1 MTRKQRDTPFH
12 KSRPSSINNA
22 EGSWCG
28 LAARYR
34 PAREYRSLPSK
45 HPIQPPSKPLP
56 PPLVLPSSSCRAFRS
71 FPPSFSFTF
80 ESRISLYLYPP
91 LFYIYSG
98 FLFLKEVSDLFDNI
112 VISLGRGEGLLVL
125 LLEVSICRR
134 SVEIVGWMVEFNRCL
149 KKFIRVD
156 FGKFFGIN

>member
-1 MTRKQRDTPFH
+1 MALPRDIDPRANIDPFH
-12 KSRPSSINNA
+12 PNTPSSHQVN
-22 EGSWCG
+22 
-28 LAARYR
+28 
-34 PAREYRSLPSK
+34 PS
-45 HPIQPPSKPLP
+45 P

-134 SVEIVGWMVEFNRCL
+134 SVEIVGWMAEFNRCL

-156 FGKFFGIN
+156 FEKFFGIN

>member
-1 MTRKQRDTPFH
+1 MQKGRGVALPRDIDPRANIDPFH
-12 KSRPSSINNA
+12 PNTPSSHQVN
-22 EGSWCG
+22 
-28 LAARYR
+28 
-34 PAREYRSLPSK
+34 PS
-45 HPIQPPSKPLP
+45 P
-56 PPLVLPSSSCRAFRS
+56 PPLVLSSSPCRAFRS

-134 SVEIVGWMVEFNRCL
+134 SVEIVGWMAEFNRCL